1 MVARKAKQK
10 VRSEVTA
17 EVSIEKQLKGFGLGV
32 KLTVEIDGVS
42 QAEAEDL
49 VGEAHQVCPYSR
61 AIEGNVKVKKT
72 VITKC

>member
-1 MVARKAKQK
+1 MVAGKAKQK
-10 VRSEVTA
+10 IRSEVT
-17 EVSIEKQLKGFGLGV
+17 EKRLKGFGLGV

-49 VGEAHQVCPYSR
+49 LGKAHQVCPYSR

-72 VITKC
+72 VITK